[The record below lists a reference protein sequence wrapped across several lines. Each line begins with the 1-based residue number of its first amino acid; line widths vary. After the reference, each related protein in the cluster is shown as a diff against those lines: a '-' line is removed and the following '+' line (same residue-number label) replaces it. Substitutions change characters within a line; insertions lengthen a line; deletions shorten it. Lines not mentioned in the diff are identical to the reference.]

1 MTQISFKADNE
12 FSIKLKLAAKSK
24 GITPSAYMK
33 LNLKKQIDGD
43 LSELT
48 ENGLTIAEEQA
59 ILEAVRSDNAI
70 GPFDNIEEAI
80 EALKSSS
87 L

>member
-12 FSIKLKLAAKSK
+12 FSTKLKLAAKSK

-59 ILEAVRSDNAI
+59 ILEAVRSDDAI

-80 EALKSSS
+80 KALK
-87 L
+87 